1 MPDPVRVPKTKLKT
15 PPLTIHTL
23 GDKVLRT
30 PAKRVSQINDEIREL
45 AKAMLQTMYS
55 CDGVGLAAPQVGIS
69 KRLIVVDPEPDKAH
83 SPVYIMINPEIKQC
97 QGKLES
103 GQEGC
108 LSVPEVF
115 SEVKRYP
122 QITVAYKDEL
132 GRPHTL
138 VAKGFLARI
147 IQHEIDHLDGVM
159 FVDHVENTLVLAQE
173 LHKRGFQIQ
182 DVQARVPA

>member
-1 MPDPVRVPKTKLKT
+1 MPATLRVPKIKLKVA
-15 PPLTIHTL
+15 PLTIRTL

-45 AKAMLQTMYS
+45 ARAMLQTMYTS
-55 CDGVGLAAPQVGIS
+55 DGVGLAAPQVGIP
-69 KRLIVVDPEPDKAH
+69 KRLVVVDPEPDKAH
-83 SPVYIMINPEIKQC
+83 SPVYILINPEINQC
-97 QGKLES
+97 RGTLEK

-115 SEVKRYP
+115 SDVMRYP
-122 QITVAYKDEL
+122 QITVSFKDEL
-132 GRPHTL
+132 GRPQTM

-173 LHKRGFQIQ
+173 LHKHGFQIQ